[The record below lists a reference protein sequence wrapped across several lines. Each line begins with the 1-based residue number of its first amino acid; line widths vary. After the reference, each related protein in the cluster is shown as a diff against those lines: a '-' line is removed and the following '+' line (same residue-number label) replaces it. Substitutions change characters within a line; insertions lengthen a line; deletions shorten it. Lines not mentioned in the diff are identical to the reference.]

1 MALEDVYQRNLHHR
15 THRAGWLRAAVLGAN
30 DGLVS
35 TASLMIGVAAA
46 RAGDQSFLVTAGA
59 AGIAAGAMS
68 MAVGEYVSVRSQNDI
83 EESDRLLEI
92 EHLAIDPEGEFEEL
106 VEIYMKRGLSRELA
120 VQVVDAMHKRDPLE
134 AHLRD
139 ELRTIST
146 YKGASSSG
154 SSRFGMS
161 FTAGGPHSIRW
172 SICPNTGCGS
182 HQHRGLHNPWPP
194 CNGND
199 QCEDCRLKA
208 SYPNLARDWRRNS
221 RNGHHGGYWPSPA
234 CEWHLKH
241 PLATLLHSALNYQQ

>member
-46 RAGDQSFLVTAGA
+46 RSEQSFLVTAGA

-92 EHLAIDPEGEFEEL
+92 EHLAIDPDGELEEL
-106 VEIYMKRGLSRELA
+106 IEIYIQRGLTRELA
-120 VQVVDAMHKRDPLE
+120 TEVARTMHAKDPLE

-139 ELRTIST
+139 ELGQHPHTKARPVQAAV
-146 YKGASSSG
+146 ASAL
-154 SSRFGMS
+154 S
-161 FTAGGPHSIRW
+161 FTAGGLIPFVGAFAPSAGKAAW
-172 SICPNTGCGS
+172 SIVAFTLV
-182 HQHRGLHNPWPP
+182 GL
-194 CNGND
+194 
-199 QCEDCRLKA
+199 
-208 SYPNLARDWRRNS
+208 
-221 RNGHHGGYWPSPA
+221 
-234 CEWHLKH
+234 
-241 PLATLLHSALNYQQ
+241 LATGLISAKTAGSKLLIPTLRVMAGGCLGMAITAGIGQLLHVSGI